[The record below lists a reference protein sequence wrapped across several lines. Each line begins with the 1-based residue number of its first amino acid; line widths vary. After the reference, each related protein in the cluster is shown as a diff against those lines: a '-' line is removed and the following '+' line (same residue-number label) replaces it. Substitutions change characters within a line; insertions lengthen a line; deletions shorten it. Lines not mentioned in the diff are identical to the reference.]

1 MPKNASSGAFFC
13 ARLPSDRFFV
23 SLRTPVKS
31 GLMQMITKFYSK
43 KQLYVAAGLSRTT
56 FYRKLLEL
64 QPELAEMG
72 VTRNQQLLPPD
83 VVEYIC
89 QKVRIN
95 PASLP

>member
-1 MPKNASSGAFFC
+1 
-13 ARLPSDRFFV
+13 
-23 SLRTPVKS
+23 
-31 GLMQMITKFYSK
+31 MITKFYSK